1 MNPDLDPR
9 ARLVGAAVGV
19 LLCLAYVAAIAGAF
33 GAEPWTVLVSICI
46 AQALEPFAEQSPFV
60 RPVLRRAQMGP
71 AARSILRDASV
82 LMLIANDPWANG
94 GREHA
99 LERVVAVVMLAR
111 FVALVLHVAVR
122 RRVLPAIEVRNLD
135 VPPVLVFRP
144 AWLYD
149 DELPLRLHHITAL
162 AAVGVTL
169 GLALHSTMLGYVTA
183 LVTAGAVGVVMLVM
197 ISHFLRSR
205 RHPGTSLR
213 LAVDAAVET
222 LAPRL
227 MLYFSGSADSTYQ
240 LSMWLSTLERLDEP
254 AVVVVRERV
263 HMRQVPATTV
273 PLVCVPSATEF
284 MAFGWSSVRVAAYV
298 ANVGKN
304 IHMLRERGVRH
315 VFIGH
320 GDSDKTGSFSP
331 FSKVY
336 NEIWVAGPAG
346 RERYVRARIGV
357 RDDEI
362 VEVGRPQLAGIE
374 IGRPIASDDELVVLY
389 APTWEG
395 WPGDPPH
402 SSLATAGERIITS
415 LLATPRVRVI
425 YKPHPLTGT
434 VSPATRRA
442 NDRLVATLAAAGSGH
457 QVVLGSEPSL
467 YDCFNAADVLV
478 GDISSVVT
486 EFLASGKPYL
496 MANLHDL
503 PEARFRSEFASAAA
517 AYLLSPEGGGVEAAI
532 AAIRAGDPLRDDRLV
547 ARRHLLGDG
556 PPGDITPFATAI
568 DKAVAAAEAQSDRL
582 VTHGAD

>member
-9 ARLVGAAVGV
+9 ARLIGAAVGV

-33 GAEPWTVLVSICI
+33 ASEPWTVLVSICV
-46 AQALEPFAEQSPFV
+46 AQALEPLAEQSPFV

-71 AARSILRDASV
+71 AARSILRDAAV
-82 LMLIANDPWANG
+82 LMLIANDSWANG
-94 GREHA
+94 SRERG
-99 LERVVAVVMLAR
+99 LERVIAVVMLAR

-122 RRVLPAIEVRNLD
+122 RRVLPAVEVRNLD
-135 VPPVLVFRP
+135 VPPVMVFRP

-149 DELPLRLHHITAL
+149 DELPLRLHHLTAL
-162 AAVGVTL
+162 AAIGVTV
-169 GLALHSTMLGYVTA
+169 GLAAKSTALGYVTA
-183 LVTAGAVGVVMLVM
+183 LVTAGALGVVMLIMVG
-197 ISHFLRSR
+197 HFVKSR
-205 RHPGTSLR
+205 RHPGTNLR
-213 LAVDAAVET
+213 MAVDAAVEA

-254 AVVVVRERV
+254 TVVVVRERV

-273 PLVCVPSATEF
+273 PIICVPSATEF

-357 RDDEI
+357 REDEI
-362 VEVGRPQLAGIE
+362 VEVGRPQLAGIVV
-374 IGRPIASDDELVVLY
+374 GGPINPDDELVVLY

-402 SSLATAGERIITS
+402 SSLATAGERIVTS
-415 LLATPRVRVI
+415 LLAIPRVRVI

-434 VSPATRRA
+434 VSAAARQA
-442 NDRLVATLAAAGSGH
+442 NERVVATLSAAGNSH
-457 QVVLGSEPSL
+457 QVVLGSEPTL
-467 YDCFNAADVLV
+467 YECFNDAGALV

-496 MANLHDL
+496 MANLHNL
-503 PEARFRSEFASAAA
+503 PERRFRTEFASAAA
-517 AYLLSPEGGGVEAAI
+517 AYLLSPDGGGVETAI
-532 AAIRAGDPLRDDRLV
+532 AAIRAGDPLRDERQD

-556 PPGDITPFATAI
+556 RPGDIAPFATAI
-568 DKAVAAAEAQSDRL
+568 DNAVAAAEAQSDRL
-582 VTHGAD
+582 VTHSAD